1 LLPALKISA
10 VGSEKPTK
18 PSIAL
23 TRIGPSSIQLF
34 ISHADGTAERPLLN
48 SDSRDYNP
56 VWAPDGQWIA
66 FTSERNGSADLY
78 RVKPDGTGL
87 ERLTDSP
94 NYDDQADFSPDGQ
107 HLVFVS
113 TRADGTADLWIRD
126 LRTHHESPL
135 TSEPGGD
142 FRPAWSPDVVTTRT
156 TPRRVHRG
164 RRGARL
170 GLTLRY
176 RLRH

>member
-1 LLPALKISA
+1 MRQRTRFFIFGLLGALLPALKISA
-10 VGSEKPTK
+10 AELKKPTK

-34 ISHADGTAERPLLN
+34 ISDADGSAERPLLN

-56 VWAPDGQWIA
+56 VWSPDGQWIA

-87 ERLTDSP
+87 ELLTASP
-94 NYDDQADFSPDGQ
+94 SYDDQADYSPDGQ

-126 LRTHHESPL
+126 LRTAS
-135 TSEPGGD
+135 
-142 FRPAWSPDVVTTRT
+142 
-156 TPRRVHRG
+156 
-164 RRGARL
+164 
-170 GLTLRY
+170 
-176 RLRH
+176 

>member
-1 LLPALKISA
+1 MKQRTRFFVIGLLGALLPALKISA
-10 VGSEKPTK
+10 VGHEKPTK

-34 ISHADGTAERPLLN
+34 VSDADGSAERPLLN

-94 NYDDQADFSPDGQ
+94 NYDDQADFSPDPKT
-107 HLVFVS
+107 S
-113 TRADGTADLWIRD
+113 PKTRASAVALS
-126 LRTHHESPL
+126 L
-135 TSEPGGD
+135 
-142 FRPAWSPDVVTTRT
+142 A
-156 TPRRVHRG
+156 RG
-164 RRGARL
+164 
-170 GLTLRY
+170 
-176 RLRH
+176 